1 MLEGAAV
8 RMVGLTLVGTVLACG
23 HPSRSG
29 AQSHRLDV
37 GITKNGSVEEVLCF
51 EAKLDCVHAVPF
63 TVVNHGLDMLPATT
77 VSVRFSNYA
86 PVVRNVPTLAVG
98 ATTQMS
104 VEVRGTACPQAGC
117 SVSVTADPD
126 NLLPETDETNNRL
139 DLEYVP
145 DTCSCG
151 PAQR

>member
-51 EAKLDCVHAVPF
+51 EAKLD
-63 TVVNHGLDMLPATT
+63 
-77 VSVRFSNYA
+77 YA
-86 PVVRNVPTLAVG
+86 PVVRNVATLAAG

-104 VEVRGTACPQAGC
+104 VEVCGTACPHAGC

-126 NLLPETDETNNRL
+126 NLIPETDETNNRL
-139 DLEYVP
+139 DLEYAP